1 MQKEH
6 PNLLYCFSC
15 GYDVDHDGYGCQQ
28 AKYNHIPNIPRDRAH
43 ECQGACM
50 KGQHKALADGTGVG
64 KGWILSQ
71 NIGKAQWGAPQ
82 NPFGT

>member
-1 MQKEH
+1 MEIKPSAVINTSAFHNVELCEQD
-6 PNLLYCFSC
+6 L
-15 GYDVDHDGYGCQQ
+15 
-28 AKYNHIPNIPRDRAH
+28 IPRDRAH
-43 ECQGACM
+43 EVQGACM